1 MSSEF
6 SRTLSLLRQEKGVS
20 QRVAAGELGI
30 SQALLSHYENGIRE
44 PGLAFVVKAC
54 DYYGVSADFILG
66 RTLSREG
73 NMLTEPDILDAAE
86 PKNNLRG
93 SVLAT
98 LQSKLLSGAVSVL
111 FELLGKLGDKAA
123 INAAA
128 AYLGSAVYQLYRH
141 LYRFSGANESYFALD
156 PNACVMGM
164 ADADM
169 KLSEARFA
177 AALRT
182 LSAQK
187 AEFPDTSAPAI
198 NAAYPGRCQSL
209 TQVLSTSDARLTALS
224 SSYSREKK

>member
-20 QRVAAGELGI
+20 QRAAAGELGI

-44 PGLAFVVKAC
+44 PGLLFVVKAC
-54 DYYGVSADFILG
+54 DYYHVSADFILG

-73 NMLTEPDILDAAE
+73 NMLTEQDILDAAE
-86 PKNNLRG
+86 PKSTLRG

-98 LQSKLLSGAVSVL
+98 LQSKLLSGAVGVL
-111 FELLGKLGDKAA
+111 FELLGKMGDKTL

-141 LYRFSGANESYFALD
+141 LYRSSGANEGYFALD
-156 PNACVMGM
+156 PSTCGLGL
-164 ADADM
+164 ADADR
-169 KLSEARFA
+169 KLSEARYA
-177 AALRT
+177 AALRE
-182 LSAQK
+182 LQAKK
-187 AEFPDTSAPAI
+187 AEFPDLSSPAI

-209 TQVLSTSDARLTALS
+209 TQVLSTTDARLTALS
-224 SSYSREKK
+224 RQPEK

>member
-20 QRVAAGELGI
+20 QRLAASELGI

-73 NMLTEPDILDAAE
+73 NMLTEQDILDAAE
-86 PKNNLRG
+86 PKSSLRG

-98 LQSKLLSGAVSVL
+98 LQSKLLSGALGVL

-141 LYRFSGANESYFALD
+141 LYRASGANESYFALD
-156 PNACVMGM
+156 AASCALGL

-187 AEFPDTSAPAI
+187 VPFPDVSASAV

-209 TQVLSTSDARLTALS
+209 TQVLSTSDARLAALTS
-224 SSYSREKK
+224 PPPREKK

>member
-20 QRVAAGELGI
+20 QRLAAGELGI

-44 PGLAFVVKAC
+44 PGLAFVVRAC

-73 NMLTEPDILDAAE
+73 NMLTEQDILDAAE
-86 PKNNLRG
+86 PKSNLRG

-98 LQSKLLSGAVSVL
+98 LQSKLLSGAVGVL
-111 FELLGKLGDKAA
+111 FELLGKLGDKAV
-123 INAAA
+123 INHAA

-141 LYRFSGANESYFALD
+141 LYRASGANEAYFALD
-156 PNACVMGM
+156 PAANGLGLS
-164 ADADM
+164 DADR
-169 KLSEARFA
+169 KLSEARYA
-177 AALRT
+177 AALRE
-182 LSAQK
+182 LKAQK
-187 AEFPDTSAPAI
+187 AEFPDLSAPAI

-209 TQVLSTSDARLTALS
+209 TQVLSTADARLTALS
-224 SSYSREKK
+224 KQQ

>member
-20 QRVAAGELGI
+20 QRLAAGELGI

-44 PGLAFVVKAC
+44 PGLLFVVRAC

-73 NMLTEPDILDAAE
+73 NMLTEQDILDAAE
-86 PKNNLRG
+86 PKSNLRG

-98 LQSKLLSGAVSVL
+98 LQSKLISGAVGVL

-141 LYRFSGANESYFALD
+141 LYRASGANEGYFALD
-156 PNACVMGM
+156 PGACTQGLS
-164 ADADM
+164 DADR
-169 KLSEARFA
+169 KLSEIRYA
-177 AALRT
+177 AALRD
-182 LSAQK
+182 LKAQK
-187 AEFPDTSAPAI
+187 AEFPDLSSPAI

-209 TQVLSTSDARLTALS
+209 TQVLSTTDSRLTALAKQP
-224 SSYSREKK
+224 EK

>member
-20 QRVAAGELGI
+20 QRLAAGELGI

-44 PGLAFVVKAC
+44 PGLLFVVRAC

-73 NMLTEPDILDAAE
+73 NMLTEQDILDAAE
-86 PKNNLRG
+86 PKSNLRG

-98 LQSKLLSGAVSVL
+98 LQSKLISGAVGVL

-123 INAAA
+123 VNAAA

-141 LYRFSGANESYFALD
+141 LYRASGANEGYFALD
-156 PNACVMGM
+156 PGACTQGLS
-164 ADADM
+164 DADR
-169 KLSEARFA
+169 KLSEIRYA
-177 AALRT
+177 AALRD
-182 LSAQK
+182 LKAQK
-187 AEFPDTSAPAI
+187 AEFPDLSSPAI

-209 TQVLSTSDARLTALS
+209 TQVLSTTDSRLTALAKQP
-224 SSYSREKK
+224 EK

>member
-6 SRTLSLLRQEKGVS
+6 SRVLSLLRQEKGVS
-20 QRVAAGELGI
+20 QRVAAGALGI

-44 PGLAFVVKAC
+44 PGLAFVVRAC
-54 DYYGVSADFILG
+54 DYYNVSADFILG

-73 NMLTEPDILDAAE
+73 NMLTEQDVLDASE
-86 PKNNLRG
+86 PKNTLRG

-128 AYLGSAVYQLYRH
+128 AYLGGAVYQLYRH
-141 LYRFSGANESYFALD
+141 LHRASGANEGYFALD
-156 PNACVMGM
+156 PAAYLLGLS
-164 ADADM
+164 DADR

-177 AALRT
+177 AALRD
-182 LSAQK
+182 LAAHK
-187 AEFPDTSAPAI
+187 AEFPDLSAQAV
-198 NAAYPGRCQSL
+198 NTAYPGRSQSL
-209 TQVLSTSDARLTALS
+209 TQVLSTTDSRLAALS
-224 SSYSREKK
+224 RQPQP

>member
-20 QRVAAGELGI
+20 QRTAAQALGI

-54 DYYGVSADFILG
+54 DYYSVSADFILG

-73 NMLTEPDILDAAE
+73 NMLTEQDILDAAE
-86 PKNNLRG
+86 PKSTLRG

-98 LQSKLLSGAVSVL
+98 LQSKLLSGAVGVL
-111 FELLGKLGDKAA
+111 FELLGKMGDKTL

-141 LYRFSGANESYFALD
+141 LYRSSGANEGYFALD
-156 PNACVMGM
+156 PSTCGLGL
-164 ADADM
+164 ADADR
-169 KLSEARFA
+169 KLSEARYA
-177 AALRT
+177 AALRE
-182 LSAQK
+182 LQAKK
-187 AEFPDTSAPAI
+187 AEFPDLSSPAI

-209 TQVLSTSDARLTALS
+209 TQVLSTTDARLTALS
-224 SSYSREKK
+224 RQPEK